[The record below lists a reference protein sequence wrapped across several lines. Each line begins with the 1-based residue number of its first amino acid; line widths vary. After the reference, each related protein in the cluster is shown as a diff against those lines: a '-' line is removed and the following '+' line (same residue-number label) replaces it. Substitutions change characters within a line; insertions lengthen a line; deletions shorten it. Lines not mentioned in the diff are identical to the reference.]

1 MTQEK
6 WESEKGGLCCFSG
19 EDYHDTCGSCYPTA
33 IAPGVVVWREG
44 PLKLSE
50 CRGTS
55 YRLAVVFWVLPPLLI
70 LIAHIYGC
78 RSHSSAN
85 LTCSYFFYFPFNVE
99 QLQKKHMWVGCCVQW
114 LSLPMSSEFLFWPLM
129 CHAWWYQIYRWGWDN
144 PLRRARNFC
153 KTQKSFLDSTLLF
166 KGLCIC
172 SVFSHRFGG
181 QILNPTWWFV
191 LQMLSNHNFPA
202 DSPGLVPQP
211 WYRTRHPSRVLAPRE
226 LKPNS

>member
-99 QLQKKHMWVGCCVQW
+99 QPQKKHMWVGCCVQW
-114 LSLPMSSEFLFWPLM
+114 LSLPMSSEFLFWPLCVM
-129 CHAWWYQIYRWGWDN
+129 HDGTKYTGEDGTIHSEEQGTSVKH
-144 PLRRARNFC
+144 RNRFWIQHC
-153 KTQKSFLDSTLLF
+153 SSKDFAFVPYFPIDLGDRFSTQHGGLLF
-166 KGLCIC
+166 KC
-172 SVFSHRFGG
+172 
-181 QILNPTWWFV
+181 
-191 LQMLSNHNFPA
+191 
-202 DSPGLVPQP
+202 
-211 WYRTRHPSRVLAPRE
+211 
-226 LKPNS
+226 

>member
-70 LIAHIYGC
+70 LITHIYGC

-99 QLQKKHMWVGCCVQW
+99 QIQKKHMRVGCCVQW
-114 LSLPMSSEFLFWPLM
+114 LSITNVFGVSVLTFDVSCMMVPNIQVRMGQSTP
-129 CHAWWYQIYRWGWDN
+129 
-144 PLRRARNFC
+144 
-153 KTQKSFLDSTLLF
+153 KS
-166 KGLCIC
+166 
-172 SVFSHRFGG
+172 
-181 QILNPTWWFV
+181 
-191 LQMLSNHNFPA
+191 
-202 DSPGLVPQP
+202 
-211 WYRTRHPSRVLAPRE
+211 RE
-226 LKPNS
+226 LL